1 MRQSKIFRVARPA
14 FAAASLA
21 ALAVM
26 LLMAGSTLALDPAAI
41 ALNAASVN
49 TQRIVADKEPH
60 NWLAHGRT
68 YDEQRYSPLSQISAE
83 NAGQLG
89 LAWYFETNSSRGLE
103 ATPIVVDGVMFVSG
117 AWNMVYAL
125 NAKTGELLWQFDP
138 QINRAWTKMA
148 CCDVV
153 NRGVAVYEGKVV
165 FGTLD
170 QRLIALDAATG
181 QKLWETVTVDH
192 PLDRRYPYTI
202 SGAPRVI
209 NGKVIIG
216 NSGAEYGV
224 RGYVGAYD
232 INNGQQLWRFYTVP
246 GNPADGFENAAMEAA
261 AKTWNGEWWKYGG
274 GGTVWD
280 SMAYDAELNLLY
292 IGTGNGSPWNR
303 EIRSPGGGDNLYLS
317 SIVALNPDTGEYR
330 WHYQE
335 TPAENWDYTATQHI
349 MLVDMDW
356 KGERRKVIWH
366 APKNGFFFIIDRS
379 SGKLLSAEPYATVNW
394 ATHYDLA
401 TGRPVE
407 TEGANYQKNGAFMQW
422 PSSMGAHNWQPMAHN
437 PATGLVYIPV
447 IESLYNFEDV
457 PRDNY
462 KHLDGQWNFGIKD
475 LLESPG
481 AHLFQ
486 QAMGNA
492 VTSGHLLA
500 WNPATQKEVWRVQYD
515 QPWSGGLLSTAGNL
529 VFGGN
534 AGGLFSAHRADNGQK
549 VWETPAQTGVIAPPI
564 AYAVDGEQYIAVA
577 ARWGGAFGLISGADE
592 NVSSLPGRILVY
604 KLGGDKKLPP
614 LLKTATIPEPP
625 PLMSVS
631 QDVVERGS
639 ELYHKYCVACHGMNG
654 VSNGAVPDLRRLPQ
668 PFHDS
673 FNAIVLDGMMAGAG
687 MVGFRDVLNEE
698 DTKAIH
704 AWIIQRAHDDKALR
718 ESPAWWVDVQRRG
731 YEFFAGIIAKL
742 L

>member
-1 MRQSKIFRVARPA
+1 MIYRTANFLRAMAGATLAMAALLPTSPA
-14 FAAASLA
+14 FA
-21 ALAVM
+21 
-26 LLMAGSTLALDPAAI
+26 LDPSAI
-41 ALNAASVN
+41 QLSTSSVN
-49 TQRIVADKEPH
+49 TQRVIGAASEPQ

-68 YDEQRYSPLSQISAE
+68 YDEQRYSPLSQITAD
-83 NAGQLG
+83 NVTGLG
-89 LAWYFETNSSRGLE
+89 LDWYFETNSARGLE

-125 NAKTGELLWQFDP
+125 NARTGELLWQFDP
-138 QINRAWTKMA
+138 EINRAWTKMA
-148 CCDVV
+148 CCDVI

-181 QKLWETVTVDH
+181 KKLWETLTVDQ
-192 PLDRRYPYTI
+192 PLDRRFPYTI

-216 NSGAEYGV
+216 NGGAEYGV
-224 RGYVGAYD
+224 RGYVAAYD
-232 INNGQQLWRFYTVP
+232 INNGQRLWRFFTVP
-246 GNPADGFENAAMEAA
+246 GNPADGFENAWMEAA
-261 AKTWNGEWWKYGG
+261 AKTWNGEWWKHGG

-317 SIVALNPDTGEYR
+317 SIVALNPDTGEYV

-349 MLVDMDW
+349 MLADMDW

-366 APKNGFFFIIDRS
+366 APKNGFFFIIDRTN
-379 SGKLLSAEPYATVNW
+379 GKLLSAEPYAKVNW
-394 ATHYDLA
+394 ATHYDLT

-407 TEGANYQKNGAFMQW
+407 TKGANYQKNGPFLQY

-437 PATGLVYIPV
+437 PATGLVYIPA
-447 IESLYNFEDV
+447 IESLYSFEDV
-457 PRDNY
+457 DRASY
-462 KHLDGQWNFGIKD
+462 KRLDGQWNFGIRD

-486 QAMGNA
+486 QAMGKA

-500 WNPATQKEVWRVQYD
+500 WNPATQKEVWRVQYN
-515 QPWSGGLLSTAGNL
+515 QPWSGGLLATAGNL

-534 AGGLFSAHRADNGQK
+534 ASGLFSAYRADNGQK

-564 AYAVDGEQYIAVA
+564 SYAIDGEQYIAVA

-592 NVSSLPGRILVY
+592 QVSNLPGRILVY

-614 LLKTATIPEPP
+614 LLKLADIPEPP
-625 PLMSVS
+625 PLMVVS
-631 QDVVERGS
+631 DDVIERGS
-639 ELYHKYCVACHGMNG
+639 QLYHRYCIACHGMNG
-654 VSNGAVPDLRRLPQ
+654 VSNGAVPDLRRLPA
-668 PFHDS
+668 PFHEH

-687 MVGFRDVLNEE
+687 MVGFRDVLNE
-698 DTKAIH
+698 DDANAIH

-718 ESPAWWVDVQRRG
+718 ESPSWWVEIQRKG
-731 YEFFAGIIAKL
+731 YELLAGIVAKL

>member
-1 MRQSKIFRVARPA
+1 MTYLKRVLQAGVLGA
-14 FAAASLA
+14 GICVSATLA
-21 ALAVM
+21 ALDA
-26 LLMAGSTLALDPAAI
+26 ATIGLATAS
-41 ALNAASVN
+41 LNS
-49 TQRIVADKEPH
+49 QRIVAADKEPG

-68 YDEQRYSPLSQISAE
+68 YDEQRFSPLDAITAD
-83 NAGQLG
+83 NVRDLG
-89 LAWYFETNSSRGLE
+89 LAWYFETNSNRGLE

-125 NAKTGELLWQFDP
+125 NAKTGALLWQFDP

-148 CCDVV
+148 CCDVI

-181 QKLWETVTVDH
+181 EKLWDVVTVDH
-192 PLDRRYPYTI
+192 PLDKKYPYTI

-232 INNGQQLWRFYTVP
+232 INDGRQLWRFYTVP
-246 GNPADGFENAAMEAA
+246 GNPADGFENAAMEQA
-261 AKTWNGEWWKYGG
+261 AKTWNGEWWKHGG

-280 SMAYDAELNLLY
+280 SMAYDPELNLLY

-303 EIRSPGGGDNLYLS
+303 DIRSPGGGDNLYLS
-317 SIVALNPDTGEYR
+317 SIVALNPDTGEYV

-349 MLVDMDW
+349 MLADMTW

-366 APKNGFFFIIDRS
+366 APKNGFFFIIDRTN
-379 SGKLLSAEPYATVNW
+379 GKLLSAEPYAKVTW
-394 ATHYDLA
+394 ASHYDLE

-407 TEGANYQKNGAFMQW
+407 LPAAYYQKNGKAMLW

-437 PATGLVYIPV
+437 PATGLVYIPAQEAV
-447 IESLYNFEDV
+447 YEFEGV
-457 PRDNY
+457 PVDTY
-462 KHLDGQWNFGIKD
+462 KRKEGHWNFGVTD
-475 LLESPG
+475 LRQPPG
-481 AHLFQ
+481 GQLFAE
-486 QAMGNA
+486 AMGNA

-500 WNPATQKEVWRVQYD
+500 WDPRTQKEAWRVPFD

-534 AGGLFSAHRADNGQK
+534 ASGMFAAYRADNGLK
-549 VWETPAQTGVIAPPI
+549 LWETPAQTGIIAPPVS
-564 AYAVDGEQYIAVA
+564 YAVDGEQYIAVA
-577 ARWGGAFGLISGADE
+577 ARWGGAFGLISGIDA
-592 NVSSLPGRILVY
+592 NASTLPGRILVY
-604 KLGGDKKLPP
+604 KLGGDRQLPP
-614 LLKTATIPEPP
+614 VVKLTDIPEPP
-625 PLMSVS
+625 PRTGASAEVLA
-631 QDVVERGS
+631 RGS
-639 ELYHKYCVACHGMNG
+639 QLYHTYCVACHGMNAAS
-654 VSNGAVPDLRRLPQ
+654 VGAVPDLRRLPK
-668 PFHDS
+668 PFHDA
-673 FNAIVLDGMMAGAG
+673 FKPIVLDGMMAGAG
-687 MVGFRDVLNEE
+687 MVGFRDVLSDE
-698 DTKAIH
+698 DADAIH
-704 AWIIQRAHDDKALR
+704 AWLIERAHEDKALR
-718 ESPAWWVDVQRRG
+718 EAPAWWVDVQKR
-731 YEFFAGIIAKL
+731 FFDLVAGLIARL